1 MTAYENGS
9 GQRAACAR
17 YADGERAARANLR
30 AGVDVAHLAAS
41 CPPGAPIDWTDGYRD
56 EANRL
61 AQNAWWADLVRA
73 GGGS

>member
-1 MTAYENGS
+1 VSANENGY
-9 GQRAACAR
+9 GQRAAASR

-30 AGVDVAHLAAS
+30 AGVSVESLAAS
-41 CPPGAPIDWTDGYRD
+41 CPPGSPVDWTDGYRD

-61 AQNAWWADLVRA
+61 AQNAWWAEHVRA